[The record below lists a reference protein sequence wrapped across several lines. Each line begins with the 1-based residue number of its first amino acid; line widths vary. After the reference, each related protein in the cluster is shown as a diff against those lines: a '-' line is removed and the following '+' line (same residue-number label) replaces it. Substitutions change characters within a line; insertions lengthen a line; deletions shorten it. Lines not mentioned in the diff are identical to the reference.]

1 MSCLCAAARRGETK
15 FHDPS
20 RAIYL
25 STVSSHKQ
33 RGGGQHRMGGRG
45 ADGRGG
51 GGGFLLGGIG
61 VNDAAGDR
69 LANGS
74 VPVHPAGGGGAA
86 SGMNDSADPQ
96 QQQQQQRRVWPRLD
110 VSRSDDET
118 PMMTEKLKPAAATT
132 TTTQAEQSALLTTAD
147 SETREPPPPPPAA
160 PADDCDD
167 LQLVSAGEVGVA
179 GSRDAGEV
187 VGVTSTGENDT
198 EAAAAAVVD
207 VIERPRDIAVSTSHQ
222 QLQRSCAAQRGMA
235 AAAGSD
241 AGSRRGCG
249 GTAGSE
255 AGSQARSSSLSRRA
269 SPDHIPRLHECW
281 SLEPV
286 RRAHQHHHQPHGAT
300 RSNLS
305 SLDSLPA
312 NLTQPPPT
320 TSSSEQQQQQQPV
333 RTAVS

>member
-1 MSCLCAAARRGETK
+1 MSVCAGAAARRGETK

-45 ADGRGG
+45 ADGRG

-96 QQQQQQRRVWPRLD
+96 QQQQRRVWPRLD

-132 TTTQAEQSALLTTAD
+132 TTQAEQSALLNTAD
-147 SETREPPPPPPAA
+147 SETREPPPPPAA

-187 VGVTSTGENDT
+187 VGMASTGENDT
-198 EAAAAAVVD
+198 EAAAAAAAAVVD

-241 AGSRRGCG
+241 AGSRRGGG

-286 RRAHQHHHQPHGAT
+286 RRAHQHHQQPHGAT

-312 NLTQPPPT
+312 NLTQPPLT
-320 TSSSEQQQQQQPV
+320 TSSSEQQQQQPV

>member
-1 MSCLCAAARRGETK
+1 MSVCAGAAARHGETK

-45 ADGRGG
+45 AGGRGGGG

-132 TTTQAEQSALLTTAD
+132 TTQAEQSALLNTAD
-147 SETREPPPPPPAA
+147 SETREPPPPPAA

-198 EAAAAAVVD
+198 EAAAAVD